1 VGISQHYLVSI
12 DFLRFHIIGTPY
24 YLAIETLLR
33 IFFLLSKN
41 KFKKIPPMIISDTMT
56 VAEKTIIV
64 PDMQKIDVPAVVGSN
79 YKRSGY
85 TVEVSPTLARYNDGS
100 FVGQQTEEQALNLL
114 AEQGFTL
121 PTMALI
127 SYLSQAREGKDS
139 YFKDA
144 FAKNKE
150 KTYYWE
156 HTATRLTPP
165 EGKESYFLDSDGR
178 YVGLVCEYNGKE
190 FVPIAEQ
197 RIPAGG
203 GNVVIETE
211 PATGIPLKT
220 MPDMKVEHSNHTHWY
235 FDPNLK
241 ENIVLFGGGWCGGE
255 LGGCFGADADYGPL
269 NAGGGFRQVR
279 GSFGVVEKLAKSYE
293 NGLREGETIGM
304 TKGLE
309 TGRAQILNEIAAY
322 IEGLKK

>member
-1 VGISQHYLVSI
+1 MLSCSNNKLFKDFTDYISGIMQTA
-12 DFLRFHIIGTPY
+12 D
-24 YLAIETLLR
+24 
-33 IFFLLSKN
+33 
-41 KFKKIPPMIISDTMT
+41 
-56 VAEKTIIV
+56 KTIVV
-64 PDMQKIDVPAVVGSN
+64 PKTRKMVVPEVVGTN

-293 NGLREGETIGM
+293 NGLREGEEKGVERGKAEGIVIGRR
-304 TKGLE
+304 E
-309 TGRAQILNEIAAY
+309 VIAAL
-322 IEGLKK
+322 EAALKKYSR